1 MHSLTLIG
9 MPGSGKSSVGKIIAA
24 RLDWNF
30 LDTDTCIEQRHG
42 ISLQALIDR
51 AGDPS
56 FRRFEEETILDL
68 KIPKR
73 TVVATGGSVVYSDAA
88 MGYLASLSTVVFL
101 DAALEAIRAHIEA
114 EAPRGIVGLA
124 AGGLE
129 ELLQERLPR
138 YRRYADLVVPCAAE
152 TPEEVALK
160 VLAELRT
167 GLEIDDR

>member
-51 AGDPS
+51 VGDPS

-129 ELLQERLPR
+129 ELFRERDPL
-138 YRRYADLVVPCAAE
+138 YRRYAKVTVSFCRE
-152 TPEEVALK
+152 TPEEAAVKILS
-160 VLAELRT
+160 ELPQDWQ
-167 GLEIDDR
+167 ID